1 MPRTVVFQG
10 ETEWTSESGS
20 ARPSVITGIALQ
32 QGQQGAEKMLPAAL
46 SKMGAKTGVLTRKEG
61 MRRKVT
67 FLVLKK
73 WAKGQHACMFME
85 MNQ

>member
-20 ARPSVITGIALQ
+20 ARPSVITGIVLQ
-32 QGQQGAEKMLPAAL
+32 QGQQGAEKMFPAAL
-46 SKMGAKTGVLTRKEG
+46 LKMGTKTGVLTRKEG

-73 WAKGQHACMFME
+73 WLKDSMLACLWK
-85 MNQ
+85 

>member
-20 ARPSVITGIALQ
+20 ARPSVITGIVLQ
-32 QGQQGAEKMLPAAL
+32 QGQQGAEKMFPAAL
-46 SKMGAKTGVLTRKEG
+46 SKMGTKTGVLTRKEG

-73 WAKGQHACMFME
+73 MG
-85 MNQ
+85 